1 MIYDVNI
8 FFVYKY
14 FNIVN
19 RLFSVFL
26 LMYVSFLILIE
37 IFEKD
42 F

>member
-14 FNIVN
+14 FNVVN

-26 LMYVSFLILIE
+26 LMYVGFLILIE

>member
-26 LMYVSFLILIE
+26 LMYVGFLILIE